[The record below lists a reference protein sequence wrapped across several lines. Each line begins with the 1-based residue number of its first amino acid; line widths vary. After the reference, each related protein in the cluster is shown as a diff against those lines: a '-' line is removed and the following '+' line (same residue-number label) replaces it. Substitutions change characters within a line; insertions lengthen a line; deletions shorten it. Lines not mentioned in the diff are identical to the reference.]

1 MQGTKLARNIPMP
14 RSTAGVAILLK
25 FWRSKLLAVTD
36 RILNKKTK
44 SRYEFLAMLCAS
56 DHGFSKVFAA
66 LRHFQQASIKF
77 QNTDVNGKGT
87 SRIVRNG
94 CGQK

>member
-36 RILNKKTK
+36 RILNKK
-44 SRYEFLAMLCAS
+44 
-56 DHGFSKVFAA
+56 
-66 LRHFQQASIKF
+66 
-77 QNTDVNGKGT
+77 QNRDMNF
-87 SRIVRNG
+87 
-94 CGQK
+94 